1 MLIQTGIPDK
11 EAIEAVTPNETRFL
25 KGAVAIAECFQKI
38 PCNPCTKACVKKAI
52 HIEPDINETPKIDF
66 DVCNGCGACM
76 LKCPGLA
83 IFIVDKTYSP
93 TEALVKLPFEFLPLL
108 KRRACLRSE
117 PLRRL
122 SRLVPGHLAHPR
134 AALKIKPTLSVWRFR
149 RNCRHGRSGN
159 QSSRGVSKWMIKNTI
174 LPM

>member
-11 EAIEAVTPNETRFL
+11 EAIEAVTPDETRFL

-76 LKCPGLA
+76 LKCP
-83 IFIVDKTYSP
+83 
-93 TEALVKLPFEFLPLL
+93 LVKVEIESRVAREACRPLISFEN
-108 KRRACLRSE
+108 
-117 PLRRL
+117 
-122 SRLVPGHLAHPR
+122 V
-134 AALKIKPTLSVWRFR
+134 TLS
-149 RNCRHGRSGN
+149 S
-159 QSSRGVSKWMIKNTI
+159 
-174 LPM
+174 

>member
-76 LKCPGLA
+76 LKCP
-83 IFIVDKTYSP
+83 
-93 TEALVKLPFEFLPLL
+93 TEALVKLPFEFLPLPKKGEL
-108 KRRACLRSE
+108 ACGL
-117 PLRRL
+117 
-122 SRLVPGHLAHPR
+122 
-134 AALKIKPTLSVWRFR
+134 
-149 RNCRHGRSGN
+149 NRSGEALGWFPVVQLIQGGAKN
-159 QSSRGVSKWMIKNTI
+159 KTNIVCLAVPKELAMDVRAIKVGGYQNG
-174 LPM
+174 